1 MSARARLRTRIAAV
15 VAAGALLVA
24 VGVALLLSNT
34 LELRDDSEATTRSDN
49 YLLRVVDVERSVV
62 DVETGLRGYVI
73 TGRPLF
79 LQPLYRARAALPGEE
94 RALRQAAIASNAD
107 EPASE
112 ALIASVRNYLRGYVL
127 PLAASS
133 AHDPAGARSF
143 AVTLE
148 GKKLVDAIRARAASL
163 ERVLSSREA
172 ARQSSDHEATDRS
185 ITEAIVVLVVLTLLT
200 AVTGTLLGR
209 VAVEREVARER
220 SDATSETLQ
229 QSLLPSGLPAIPRCE
244 LAARFIPNSGLV
256 GGDFYDAF
264 ETPDDTWA
272 LVIGDVSGK
281 GAPAAALTAM
291 ARWTLR
297 SVLESGASPVEALG
311 LLNSTMIGQSL
322 ERRFVTVA
330 CMQLREADGH
340 LHVTVACAG
349 HPAPILV
356 PAAGTPRPLAATG
369 TLLGVLPAI
378 EQHPVAVEL
387 APGDGIVAFTDG
399 ITDQGPQEGPPP
411 EQALA
416 GHPADG
422 NADSL
427 ADALQRLS
435 EAYAGPYRDDIAIL
449 ALRYV
454 GAVRGHEAERTPDG
468 DKAAGPESGG
478 TAASESVT
486 RV

>member
-1 MSARARLRTRIAAV
+1 M
-15 VAAGALLVA
+15 
-24 VGVALLLSNT
+24 
-34 LELRDDSEATTRSDN
+34 
-49 YLLRVVDVERSVV
+49 
-62 DVETGLRGYVI
+62 
-73 TGRPLF
+73 
-79 LQPLYRARAALPGEE
+79 
-94 RALRQAAIASNAD
+94 
-107 EPASE
+107 
-112 ALIASVRNYLRGYVL
+112 
-127 PLAASS
+127 
-133 AHDPAGARSF
+133 
-143 AVTLE
+143 TLE
-148 GKKLVDAIRARAASL
+148 GKKLVDAIRAQAASL
-163 ERVLSSREA
+163 ERVLSSSEA

-200 AVTGTLLGR
+200 VVTGTLLGR

-272 LVIGDVSGK
+272 LIIGDVSGK

-297 SVLESGASPVEALG
+297 SLLESGASPVEALG

-330 CMQLREADGH
+330 CMQLRETDGH

-356 PAAGTPRPLAATG
+356 PAAGTPRPLAAAG

-378 EQHPVAVEL
+378 EQHPVAIEL

-454 GAVRGHEAERTPDG
+454 GAVRGHQAERAPGG
-468 DKAAGPESGG
+468 DMAVGPENGDTSASG
-478 TAASESVT
+478 SVT

>member
-1 MSARARLRTRIAAV
+1 V

-34 LELRDDSEATTRSDN
+34 VELRSDSEGTTRSEN

-79 LQPLYRARAALPGEE
+79 LQPLYGARAGLPAAE
-94 RALRQAAIASNAD
+94 RALREAAVANHAYEHGSD
-107 EPASE
+107 
-112 ALIASVRNYLRGYVL
+112 ALIASVGRYLEGYVV
-127 PLAASS
+127 PLLARSQ
-133 AHDPAGARSF
+133 HDLAGARSS

-148 GKKLVDAIRARAASL
+148 GKRLVDGIRDEAASL
-163 ERVLSSREA
+163 ERGLSGSEA
-172 ARQSSDHEATDRS
+172 ARQNAAHDATDRS

-200 AVTGTLLGR
+200 VATGTLIGR
-209 VAVEREVARER
+209 VAVEREVAREH

-229 QSLLPSGLPAIPRCE
+229 QSLLPSCLPSIPRCE

-264 ETPDDTWA
+264 ETPNGTWT
-272 LVIGDVSGK
+272 LIIGDVSGK

-297 SVLESGASPVEALG
+297 SLLESGASPVEALRV
-311 LLNSTMIGQSL
+311 LNSTMIGQSL

-330 CMQLREADGH
+330 CMRLREQDGR
-340 LHVTVACAG
+340 LQVTVACAG
-349 HPAPILV
+349 HPPPILV
-356 PAAGTPRPLAATG
+356 PTAGAPHPVGAEG

-378 EQHPVAVEL
+378 ELQPAEVEL

-416 GHPADG
+416 GHPGHG

-435 EAYAGPYRDDIAIL
+435 EVYAGPYRDDIAIL

-454 GAVRGHEAERTPDG
+454 GALPRQETEPAIRADPATAVPGSGDTP
-468 DKAAGPESGG
+468 ASG
-478 TAASESVT
+478 SIP

>member
-15 VAAGALLVA
+15 VVAGALLVA

-34 LELRDDSEATTRSDN
+34 VELRRDSAAATRSDDH
-49 YLLRVVDVERSVV
+49 LLRVVDVERSVV

-73 TGRPLF
+73 TGRALF
-79 LQPLYRARAALPGEE
+79 LQPLYRARAGLPAAE
-94 RALRQAAIASNAD
+94 RALRAAAIAD
-107 EPASE
+107 HEYGRDSE
-112 ALIASVRNYLRGYVL
+112 ALISSVRRYLGGYVL
-127 PLAASS
+127 PLVASS
-133 AHDPAGARSF
+133 ANDPAKARSF

-148 GKKLVDAIRARAASL
+148 GKQLVDGIRAQAASL
-163 ERVLSSREA
+163 ERALSSREA
-172 ARQSSDHEATDRS
+172 ARQRSDHGATDRS
-185 ITEAIVVLVVLTLLT
+185 ITEAVVALIVLTLLT
-200 AVTGTLLGR
+200 VVTGTLLGR

-220 SDATSETLQ
+220 SEATSETLQ
-229 QSLLPSGLPAIPRCE
+229 QSLLPSCLPAIPRCE

-256 GGDFYDAF
+256 GGDFYDGF
-264 ETPDDTWA
+264 ETPQDTWA
-272 LVIGDVSGK
+272 LIIGDVSGK

-297 SVLESGASPVEALG
+297 SLLESGSSPVEALG
-311 LLNSTMIGQSL
+311 LLNSAMLAQPL

-356 PAAGTPRPLAATG
+356 PAAGLPQALAAEG
-369 TLLGVLPAI
+369 TLLGVVAAI
-378 EQHPVAVEL
+378 ELHPVEVEL

-411 EQALA
+411 EHALA
-416 GHPADG
+416 GHPSGG

-454 GAVRGHEAERTPDG
+454 GAPPAREGRDA
-468 DKAAGPESGG
+468 
-478 TAASESVT
+478 AASGVVT